1 MRRGTSLVEA
11 LVFFAVGAGIL
22 VLLAQL
28 AVRLTRHDTWNAS
41 RLSSVESLVM
51 AFEQIQVD
59 LACSASGAVS
69 PSGEG
74 LSIERARAADGG
86 ATEAIVYERGASR
99 TLTRAGRPMYA
110 SKLDEAR
117 FDWADPGAAL
127 LTVHLVSSGDRVER
141 SGTVQNSPLALDA
154 KLQVTGKA
162 RREEFAGWVDG
173 E

>member
-1 MRRGTSLVEA
+1 MRRGTSLIEA

-28 AVRLTRHDTWNAS
+28 AVRLTQHDTWNAS

-51 AFEQIQVD
+51 AFEQIQLD
-59 LACSASGAVS
+59 LACSATGAVT
-69 PSGEG
+69 PSDDG
-74 LSIERARAADGG
+74 LSIERASAAGG
-86 ATEAIVYERGASR
+86 ATEAIAYERGARR
-99 TLTRAGRPMYA
+99 TLIRAGRPLYA

-117 FDWADPGAAL
+117 FDWADPRAAL
-127 LTVHLVSSGDRVER
+127 LAVHLVSAGDRVER
-141 SGTVQNSPLALDA
+141 SGTVQNSPLVLDA
-154 KLQVTGKA
+154 QLQVTGKA